1 MTLIKWQPKPINVFD
16 DMDSMIHSFFNTDW
30 NFPVRD
36 TRNWSPA
43 VDVKETDNS
52 FVLSA
57 DIPGLTKKDIKINV
71 ASGKL
76 SISGERTY
84 ETDQEKDNYHYRE
97 RRFGSFDRSFNL
109 PETVDED
116 NISASF
122 KNGILTIQ
130 LPKHEVEIPKDRLI
144 KIS

>member
-1 MTLIKWQPKPINVFD
+1 MTLIKWQPKPMNVFD
-16 DMDSMIHSFFNTDW
+16 DMDSMIHSLFNTDW
-30 NFPVRD
+30 NFPAQNTQD
-36 TRNWSPA
+36 WSPA

-57 DIPGLTKKDIKINV
+57 DIPGLTKKDIKINI
-71 ASGKL
+71 ANGRL
-76 SISGERTY
+76 SISGERSF
-84 ETDQEKDNYHYRE
+84 ETDRENDNYHYRE

-109 PETVDED
+109 PDTIDED

-122 KNGILTIQ
+122 KNGILSIQ

>member
-1 MTLIKWQPKPINVFD
+1 MTLIKWQPKPMNVFD
-16 DMDSMIHSFFNTDW
+16 DMDNMIHSFFNTDW

-36 TRNWSPA
+36 TRNWSPDI
-43 VDVKETDNS
+43 DVKETDNS

-57 DIPGLTKKDIKINV
+57 DIPGLTKKDIMVNIGH
-71 ASGKL
+71 GKL
-76 SISGERTY
+76 SISGERSY
-84 ETDQEKDNYHYRE
+84 ETKQENDNYHYRE
-97 RRFGSFDRSFNL
+97 RRFGTFDRSFNL

>member
-1 MTLIKWQPKPINVFD
+1 MTLIKWQPKPMNVFD
-16 DMDSMIHSFFNTDW
+16 DMDTMIHSFFNTDW

-52 FVLSA
+52 FVLTA
-57 DIPGLTKKDIKINV
+57 DIPGLTKKDIKVNV
-71 ASGKL
+71 ANGKL
-76 SISGERTY
+76 SISGERSY
-84 ETDQEKDNYHYRE
+84 ETDQENDNYHYRE
-97 RRFGSFDRSFNL
+97 RRFGAFDRSFKL
-109 PETVDED
+109 PDTVDED

-122 KNGILTIQ
+122 KNGILSIQ
-130 LPKHEVEIPKDRLI
+130 LPKNEVEIPKDRLI

>member
-1 MTLIKWQPKPINVFD
+1 MTLIKWQPKPMNAFD
-16 DMDSMIHSFFNTDW
+16 DMDTMIHSFFNTDW

-52 FVLSA
+52 FVLTA
-57 DIPGLTKKDIKINV
+57 DLPGLTKKDIKVNV
-71 ASGKL
+71 ANGKL

-84 ETDQEKDNYHYRE
+84 ETDQENDNYHYRE
-97 RRFGSFDRSFNL
+97 RRFGTFDRSFKL
-109 PETVDED
+109 PDTVDED

-122 KNGILTIQ
+122 KNGILSIQ
-130 LPKHEVEIPKDRLI
+130 LPKHEVEMPKDRLI

>member
-1 MTLIKWQPKPINVFD
+1 MTLIKWQPKPMNVFD

-52 FVLSA
+52 FILTA
-57 DIPGLTKKDIKINV
+57 DIPGLTKKDIKVNV
-71 ASGKL
+71 ANRKL
-76 SISGERTY
+76 SISGERSY
-84 ETDQEKDNYHYRE
+84 ETNHENDNYHYRE
-97 RRFGSFDRSFNL
+97 RRFGTFDRSFNL
-109 PETVDED
+109 PETVDEE

-122 KNGILTIQ
+122 KNGILSIQ

>member
-1 MTLIKWQPKPINVFD
+1 MTLIKWQPKPMNVFD